1 MNWQKTQRELEMKR
15 TKLRR
20 ELFDRQD
27 EIDRQRN
34 ELISQLEGQLEQQVA
49 VKKLF
54 IVDGEVIIC
63 KNYTRN
69 E

>member
-1 MNWQKTQRELEMKR
+1 MKR

-34 ELISQLEGQLEQQVA
+34 ELIGQLERQLEQKIA
-49 VKKLF
+49 IKKLF
-54 IVDGEVIIC
+54 MIEWQL
-63 KNYTRN
+63 K
-69 E
+69 